1 MRPGSVRASRRPS
14 RSLSAPPIRLERDG
28 GVALMVLEDPPL
40 NLYSD
45 RTYEALRA
53 CLEELEASDAR
64 ALVWRAEGKVF
75 TGGVDVH
82 VFERMLEGGGGVLGG
97 SLLYG
102 SLLEPVRQIEKLPI
116 PTIALVHGTC
126 LTWGLEIALGM
137 DMIWATESARFG
149 LFEARLGLTPG
160 AGGTQRMAHRA
171 GPARAAEFV
180 MTADLYDS
188 ATLHDWGVVNRVV
201 ADDALLTEGLEF
213 AQRLASGPT
222 KAHAITKRIIHAYKT
237 GGVEE
242 ADRLTPDITG
252 TLFQTEDLQS
262 AVKTF
267 LAEGPG
273 KATFEGR

>member
-1 MRPGSVRASRRPS
+1 
-14 RSLSAPPIRLERDG
+14 LSGPPIRLEREG
-28 GVALMVLEDPPL
+28 GVAQMVLEDPPL

-45 RTYEALRA
+45 RTYEALRE
-53 CLEELEASDAR
+53 CLDELESSDPR
-64 ALVWRAEGKVF
+64 ALVWRAEGKLF

-82 VFERMLEGGGGVLGG
+82 VFDRMIQGGGGELGG

-102 SLLEPVRQIEKLPI
+102 SLLEPVRRIEKLPF

-137 DMIWATESARFG
+137 DMIWASESARFG

-160 AGGTQRMAHRA
+160 AGGTQRIAHRA

-180 MTADLYDS
+180 MTADLYDA
-188 ATLHDWGVVNRVV
+188 ATLHEWGVVNRVV
-201 ADDALLTEGLEF
+201 ADDALLDEGLEF
-213 AQRLASGPT
+213 VRRLAAGPT

-252 TLFQTEDLQS
+252 TLFHTEDLQS
-262 AVKTF
+262 AVKKF
-267 LAEGPG
+267 LADGPG
-273 KATFEGR
+273 TATFEGR

>member
-1 MRPGSVRASRRPS
+1 
-14 RSLSAPPIRLERDG
+14 
-28 GVALMVLEDPPL
+28 MVLEDPPL
-40 NLYSD
+40 NLYAD

-53 CLEELEASDAR
+53 CLDELEQSDAR

-82 VFERMLEGGGGVLGG
+82 VFQRAIESGGGELAG

-102 SLLEPVRQIEKLPI
+102 SLLEPVRRIERLPM
-116 PTIALVHGTC
+116 PTLALVHGVC

-149 LFEARLGLTPG
+149 LVEANVGLTPG

-180 MTADLYDS
+180 MTGDLYD
-188 ATLHDWGVVNRVV
+188 ATTLRDWGVVNRVV
-201 ADDALLTEGLEF
+201 PDDALLAEGLAF
-213 AQRLASGPT
+213 AERLGSGPT
-222 KAHAITKRIIHAYKT
+222 KAHALTKRIIHAYKT

-252 TLFQTEDLQS
+252 TLFHTEDLRN
-262 AVKTF
+262 AVRTF
-267 LAEGPG
+267 LTEGPG

>member
-1 MRPGSVRASRRPS
+1 MSG
-14 RSLSAPPIRLERDG
+14 PPIRIERDG
-28 GVALMVLEDPPL
+28 DVAVMVLEDPPL

-53 CLEELEASDAR
+53 CIEELEGSDAR
-64 ALVWRAEGKVF
+64 CLVWRAEGKLF

-82 VFERMLEGGGGVLGG
+82 VFERMLEGGGGELGG

-102 SLLEPVRQIEKLPI
+102 SLLEPVRRIEKLPI
-116 PTIALVHGTC
+116 PTLALVHGTC

-137 DMIWATESARFG
+137 DMIWAEESAKFG

-160 AGGTQRMAHRA
+160 AGGTQRIAQRA
-171 GPARAAEFV
+171 GPGRAAEFV
-180 MTADLYDS
+180 MTADLYDA

-201 ADDALLTEGLEF
+201 PDDALLAEGLAF

-222 KAHAITKRIIHAYKT
+222 RAHAITKRIIHAYKT

-252 TLFQTEDLQS
+252 TLFQTKDLQN
-262 AVKTF
+262 AVRTF

-273 KATFEGR
+273 KATFEGN